1 MSLFRH
7 APTRSVV
14 FILERGGEQQ
24 GTRRPAA
31 ASPHPRQIPLI
42 WFWRSE
48 SLTIGSPLPPADRAQ
63 HTVAGP
69 PRRRLVFRTQRM
81 ARDTTRAHAGPP
93 RRRLSNSDAQA
104 CSAARRCRV
113 TAPCVGIPT
122 YCRDPDMP
130 RHVPSFSVFLERG
143 GEQQGTRRPAA
154 ATTVQQRRP
163 GMLCCPEM
171 SRDRALRRY
180 SDILSRSRHAP
191 TRSVVFILER
201 GAEQQSTRRP
211 AAASPRLSN
220 SGDGPLHYAP
230 CWPVRPELVQID
242 SARRRCCAL
251 RLRSCQTRKHRVHW
265 MLVVARSGRCVI
277 AFPGMT
283 RSKPERAAPSTGRVD
298 LRRAWS
304 RPRL

>member
-1 MSLFRH
+1 MSRDRALRRYSDILSRSRH

-14 FILERGGEQQ
+14 FILERGAEQQ
-24 GTRRPAA
+24 GPRGRAAATTVQQRRPGMLCCPEM
-31 ASPHPRQIPLI
+31 SR
-42 WFWRSE
+42 
-48 SLTIGSPLPPADRAQ
+48 DRALRRYSDIMSLFRHSPTRSVVFIFSGEGGRTTG
-63 HTVAGP
+63 HTPA
-69 PRRRLVFRTQRM
+69 
-81 ARDTTRAHAGPP
+81 
-93 RRRLSNSDAQA
+93 
-104 CSAARRCRV
+104 
-113 TAPCVGIPT
+113 
-122 YCRDPDMP
+122 
-130 RHVPSFSVFLERG
+130 
-143 GEQQGTRRPAA
+143 PAA

-180 SDILSRSRHAP
+180 GPTDILSRSRHAP